1 MLIINSLVKTI
12 DDVSF
17 KAGRTVLY
25 VVLNRVSD
33 MVTYM
38 VQFCDLL
45 SDRSNFFD

>member
-1 MLIINSLVKTI
+1 MLIISLVKTI

-17 KAGRTVLY
+17 KAGRTVQY

-45 SDRSNFFD
+45 LDRSNFFD